1 MLRRLPPSRSK
12 VRSPFHSEAAVTHV
26 ESFESLDTIAEVA
39 VTLAGFAGLIA
50 ALAGASHQDL
60 PPRQRIAFWLVL
72 ATSLATL
79 ILSFLPR
86 ALFNFG
92 LSEPTSWRIC
102 CGVLALVNF
111 ATLGL
116 VIRVHRSLLAQGIST
131 QFATSYVVLPTPFGV
146 FSLLALATAAGIAP
160 LDPYA
165 LFYAGLVIS
174 LAFACLIFAQFFFM
188 RTPGPQ
194 PPAA

>member
-1 MLRRLPPSRSK
+1 
-12 VRSPFHSEAAVTHV
+12 V

-50 ALAGASHQDL
+50 ALAGASHQGL

-72 ATSLATL
+72 GTSLATL

-86 ALFNFG
+86 VLFNFG
-92 LSEPTSWRIC
+92 LSEPTCWRIC

-111 ATLGL
+111 AALGL
-116 VIRVHRSLLAQGIST
+116 LIRVHRSLLAQGIPT
-131 QFATSYVVLPTPFGV
+131 QFSTFYVVLPTPFGV
-146 FSLLALATAAGIAP
+146 FALLELATAVGIAP
-160 LDPYA
+160 LEPYA
-165 LFYAGLVIS
+165 VFYAGLVIS
-174 LAFACLIFAQFFFM
+174 LAFTCNTFVLFLFM

-194 PPAA
+194 PPTD

>member
-1 MLRRLPPSRSK
+1 MQ
-12 VRSPFHSEAAVTHV
+12 
-26 ESFESLDTIAEVA
+26 SFESLDTIAEVA

-50 ALAGASHQDL
+50 ALAGVSHQGL
-60 PPRQRIAFWLVL
+60 PPRQQIAFWLVIGS
-72 ATSLATL
+72 SLATL
-79 ILSFLPR
+79 MLSFIPR
-86 ALFNFG
+86 VLFNFG

-116 VIRVHRSLLAQGIST
+116 IIRVHRSLLAQGIPT
-131 QFATSYVVLPTPFGV
+131 QFATAYVVLPTPFGI
-146 FSLLALATAAGIAP
+146 FALLALATAVGIAP

-174 LAFACLIFAQFFFM
+174 LAFTCLIFVLFLFM

-194 PPAA
+194 PPTD

>member
-1 MLRRLPPSRSK
+1 M
-12 VRSPFHSEAAVTHV
+12 
-26 ESFESLDTIAEVA
+26 
-39 VTLAGFAGLIA
+39 
-50 ALAGASHQDL
+50 
-60 PPRQRIAFWLVL
+60 
-72 ATSLATL
+72 
-79 ILSFLPR
+79 LSFIPR
-86 ALFNFG
+86 VLFNFG

-116 VIRVHRSLLAQGIST
+116 IIRVHRSLLAQGIPT
-131 QFATSYVVLPTPFGV
+131 QFATAYAVLPTPFGI
-146 FSLLALATAAGIAP
+146 FALLALATAVGIAP

-174 LAFACLIFAQFFFM
+174 LAFTCLIFVLFLFM

-194 PPAA
+194 PPTD

>member
-1 MLRRLPPSRSK
+1 M
-12 VRSPFHSEAAVTHV
+12 
-26 ESFESLDTIAEVA
+26 ESFESRNTIAEVA

-50 ALAGASHQDL
+50 ALAGASHQGL

-86 ALFNFG
+86 VLFNFG

-116 VIRVHRSLLAQGIST
+116 VIRVHRSLLAQGIPT
-131 QFATSYVVLPTPFGV
+131 QFATAYVVLPTPFGV
-146 FSLLALATAAGIAP
+146 FALLALATAVGIAP

-174 LAFACLIFAQFFFM
+174 LAFACLIFVLFLFM

>member
-1 MLRRLPPSRSK
+1 M
-12 VRSPFHSEAAVTHV
+12 

-39 VTLAGFAGLIA
+39 ATLAGFAGLIA
-50 ALAGASHQDL
+50 ALAGASHQGL

-72 ATSLATL
+72 ANSLATL

-86 ALFNFG
+86 VLFNFG

-116 VIRVHRSLLAQGIST
+116 VIRVHRSLLAQGIPT
-131 QFATSYVVLPTPFGV
+131 QFATAYVVLLPAIGV
-146 FSLLALATAAGIAP
+146 FALLALATAVGIAP

-174 LAFACLIFAQFFFM
+174 LAFACLIFVLFLFM
-188 RTPGPQ
+188 RTPEPQ
-194 PPAA
+194 PPST

>member
-1 MLRRLPPSRSK
+1 
-12 VRSPFHSEAAVTHV
+12 V

-50 ALAGASHQDL
+50 ALAGASHQGL
-60 PPRQRIAFWLVL
+60 PRRQRIAFWLVL

-86 ALFNFG
+86 VLFNFG
-92 LSEPTSWRIC
+92 VSEPTSWRIC

-111 ATLGL
+111 AGLGL
-116 VIRVHRSLLAQGIST
+116 LIRVHRSLLAQGIPT
-131 QFATSYVVLPTPFGV
+131 QFAAGYIVLPPLFGV
-146 FSLLALATAAGIAP
+146 FAFLALATAVGIAP

-174 LAFACLIFAQFFFM
+174 LALACLIFVLFLLM
-188 RTPGPQ
+188 RTPGPE